1 MARRPR
7 SSQLET
13 RTARLKLPA
22 RRKPHYTTIG
32 PGIAVGYRRNK
43 GAGSW
48 SAKVADGHGGHW
60 IKAFA
65 IADDFEDNDGA
76 HVLTYWQ
83 AQDKARAIARGGN
96 VSGDRPITVS
106 EALDNYAAELK
117 SRNGHDGN
125 IDRVRRDLTPA
136 LAAKTVALLTA
147 RDLRHWR
154 DAMLKR
160 GLAPATADRTAR
172 ALKAAL
178 ALAARE
184 DHRIANTPAWR
195 DGLSRLPDTEVARN
209 EILPDGDVRKLV
221 AAAYGVSP
229 AFGLWIELHAVTG
242 ARRSQLIRLLV
253 RDLQDDST
261 APRLM
266 MPSSRKGRRKRIDR
280 KPVPITPA
288 LAKALR
294 RAAAGRALDDVLLPQ
309 PAGFTALRNWFNRAV
324 AAAGLDPKVTPYAL
338 RHSSIVRML
347 LAGTPTRVVAA
358 HHDTSVP
365 MIEKNYS
372 AHISEHADALT
383 RRTLLDL
390 GTTADSTAVVPLRGG
405 R

>member
-7 SSQLET
+7 SPQTET
-13 RTARLKLPA
+13 RTSRLKLTP
-22 RRKPHYTTIG
+22 RRKPYYATVA
-32 PGIAVGYRRNK
+32 PGIALGYRRNK

-48 SAKVADGHGGHW
+48 TAKVADGHGGTW
-60 IKAFA
+60 IKAFG
-65 IADDFEDNDGA
+65 IADDFEDADGA
-76 HVLTYWQ
+76 HVLSYWQ
-83 AQDKARAIARGGN
+83 ALDKARAIARGGDTT
-96 VSGDRPITVS
+96 GDRPITVG
-106 EALDNYAAELK
+106 EAVANYAAELK
-117 SRNGHDGN
+117 NRNGHDGN
-125 IDRVRRDLTPA
+125 IDRVRRDLPSS

-154 DAMLKR
+154 DGMLKR

-172 ALKAAL
+172 VLKAAL

-184 DHRIANTPAWR
+184 DHRITNAAAWR
-195 DGLSRLPDTEVARN
+195 DGLARLPDSEVARN
-209 EILPDGDVRKLV
+209 EILPDDAVRKLV
-221 AAAYGVSP
+221 AAAYEIGS
-229 AFGLWIELHAVTG
+229 AFGLWIEMHAMTG
-242 ARRSQLIRLLV
+242 ARTSQLARLQIS
-253 RDLQDDST
+253 DLQDDPV

-288 LAKALR
+288 LTKALR
-294 RAAAGRALDDVLLPQ
+294 RAAAERGPGDALLPQ
-309 PAGFTALRNWFNRAV
+309 PAGTTALHNWFRRAAV
-324 AAAGLDPKVTPYAL
+324 MAGLDPKVTPYAL

-365 MIEKNYS
+365 MVEKNYS

-390 GTTADSTAVVPLRGG
+390 AAPAPDSNVAPLRG
-405 R
+405 RR

>member
-7 SSQLET
+7 SSQIET

-22 RRKPHYTTIG
+22 RRKPYYVTIA
-32 PGIAVGYRRNK
+32 PGIALGYRRNK
-43 GAGSW
+43 GTGSW
-48 SAKVADGHGGHW
+48 SAKVADGGGGTW
-60 IKAFA
+60 IKAFG
-65 IADDFEDNDGA
+65 IADDHEDADEA
-76 HVLTYWQ
+76 SVLNFWQ

-96 VSGDRPITVS
+96 VGGDRPITVS
-106 EALDNYAAELK
+106 EAVDNYAVELK

-154 DAMLKR
+154 GAMLKR
-160 GLAPATADRTAR
+160 GVAPATADRTAR
-172 ALKAAL
+172 VLKAAL

-184 DHRIANTPAWR
+184 DHRITNAAAWR
-195 DGLSRLPDTEVARN
+195 DGLAKLPDTEIARN
-209 EILPDGDVRKLV
+209 EILPDDDVCKLV
-221 AAAYGVSP
+221 AAAYEINP
-229 AFGLWIELHAVTG
+229 AFGLWVEAHAITG
-242 ARRSQLIRLLV
+242 ARTSQLTRLIV
-253 RDLQDDST
+253 SDLKDDA
-261 APRLM
+261 APRLI

-280 KPVPITPA
+280 RPVPITPA

-294 RAAAGRALDDVLLPQ
+294 HAAAGRARGAALLP
-309 PAGFTALRNWFNRAV
+309 PPVGSTALRNWFARAIK
-324 AAAGLDPKVTPYAL
+324 AARLDPKVTPYAL

-372 AHISEHADALT
+372 THISEHADALT

-390 GTTADSTAVVPLRGG
+390 GAPADSTVVVPLRGG

>member
-7 SSQLET
+7 SSQIET
-13 RTARLKLPA
+13 RTARLKLLV
-22 RRKPHYTTIG
+22 RRKPYYTIIA
-32 PGIAVGYRRNK
+32 PGIALGYRRNK

-60 IKAFA
+60 LKAFA
-65 IADDFEDNDGA
+65 AADDFEDSDGA

-96 VSGDRPITVS
+96 INGDRPITVD
-106 EALDNYAAELK
+106 EALSNYASELQSRGGDK
-117 SRNGHDGN
+117 RNISRIRRRLPPSLAAQTVGLLTPRELRIWRNGMVKDG
-125 IDRVRRDLTPA
+125 V
-136 LAAKTVALLTA
+136 
-147 RDLRHWR
+147 
-154 DAMLKR
+154 
-160 GLAPATADRTAR
+160 APASADRTAR

-178 ALAARE
+178 SLAARE
-184 DHRIANTPAWR
+184 DNRIVNTTAWR
-195 DGLSRLPDTEVARN
+195 DGLAKLPDTEVARN
-209 EILPDGDVRKLV
+209 EILPDRDVRKLV
-221 AAAYGVSP
+221 AGAYETSR

-242 ARRSQLIRLLV
+242 ARTSQLTRLLV
-253 RDLQDDST
+253 SDLQDDPT

-280 KPVPITPA
+280 KPVPITPS
-288 LAKALR
+288 LAKALKR
-294 RAAAGRALDDVLLPQ
+294 SAAERAPTDMLLPA
-309 PAGFTALRNWFNRAV
+309 PGGITALRNAFSRAV

-372 AHISEHADALT
+372 AHISEHTDALT
-383 RRTLLDL
+383 RRTLLDF
-390 GTTADSTAVVPLRGG
+390 S
-405 R
+405 